1 MNTLTSILLA
11 SAALGGV
18 LYLGAL
24 ISTVLHVRSRR
35 HRHLLDQMP
44 ALSLLKPV
52 KGLEEQLEK
61 CLRSLYE
68 QDYPGEREVV
78 FASATRDDPAL
89 VVARKVAAEFPH
101 VPTRFVLSDDTWGFN
116 PKVSNLRGALLAA
129 RHDLVLQTDANV
141 WAEAT
146 YLRQIVSEFVNEK
159 ASILSSLV
167 TGTGEASIGAAM
179 ENIQL
184 GAFTAPGCCA
194 ALKLGGMPCVI
205 GKSMLLRKSELRE
218 LGGLALVKD
227 SLAEDFLLGK
237 HYMAAGKKVVLSAT
251 PIRNF
256 NAKIPVECH
265 LARHARWLKM
275 RAVLHAPAFIAE
287 VFVNPVALLLLAWG
301 TSGFSNVLG
310 LAVLGLAFVKMLLDG
325 VLIWLVRGAAMPW
338 RYLWLAPVKDLLMLG
353 TWAYSSFSRS
363 IVWRGVRLRLGPDSL
378 LIPDQGALPVRLL
391 RRILSE

>member
-1 MNTLTSILLA
+1 
-11 SAALGGV
+11 
-18 LYLGAL
+18 
-24 ISTVLHVRSRR
+24 
-35 HRHLLDQMP
+35 
-44 ALSLLKPV
+44 
-52 KGLEEQLEK
+52 
-61 CLRSLYE
+61 
-68 QDYPGEREVV
+68 
-78 FASATRDDPAL
+78 
-89 VVARKVAAEFPH
+89 
-101 VPTRFVLSDDTWGFN
+101 
-116 PKVSNLRGALLAA
+116 
-129 RHDLVLQTDANV
+129 
-141 WAEAT
+141 
-146 YLRQIVSEFVNEK
+146 
-159 ASILSSLV
+159 
-167 TGTGEASIGAAM
+167 
-179 ENIQL
+179 
-184 GAFTAPGCCA
+184 
-194 ALKLGGMPCVI
+194 LKLGGMPCVI

-256 NAKIPVECH
+256 NARIPVECH

-378 LIPDQGALPVRLL
+378 LMPDQGALPVRLL
-391 RRILSE
+391 RRILSA